1 LLKVFASNCTS
12 TFAPSS
18 GRRMLGSVSQAMVQL
33 APRGRTHFGHLK
45 EVPAVLAASLKH
57 QKRCVAASPPVKMT
71 NSEAFVEQLRAMKV
85 DTVFGIVGSAFM
97 DALDLFPSAGIRF
110 ISVQHEQN
118 SAHMAD
124 GFARMSG
131 KHGVV
136 VGQNGPGVTNSVTAI
151 AAAYWA
157 HSPVVMI
164 TPECGTM
171 QKGLGGFQE
180 VDTLKVFE
188 AVVKE
193 QCHVHHPNRMS
204 EITSRAFD
212 LAMSMNGPTQLN
224 IPRDYFYGDGEYSIR
239 SPQITERSAG
249 GPASLDAAF
258 DLLKSAENPVLVLG
272 GGTVISGGVEAAAK
286 LASLLGCPA
295 ATTYLHNDAFPAS
308 HTSWVGPIGYLG
320 SKAAMRSL
328 SEADVVLA
336 VGTRLN
342 PFCTNPQYG
351 MNYWPNQA
359 KVVQVDCDPK
369 RLSLTKRADVEVMGD
384 ARLFLEEMI
393 SRVTASKEAIKCNA
407 TLEKRAAA
415 LAENKASWESELD
428 KMTFDKGGVHV
439 PGNGLMK
446 PRAVLRELE
455 KALPK
460 DAVVSTDIG
469 NICSVA
475 NSYLRF
481 NDARHFLG
489 PMSYGNC
496 GYSSPSVM
504 GAKVARPD
512 LPCIAYSG
520 EGAWGMQMMDTLTM
534 VREQIPVTACV
545 FNNGQWG
552 AEKKNQVLWFG
563 DRYVGTNLDNPSF
576 AAIARAMGAEG
587 ITVSEIDEVG
597 PALQKAVELQMKE
610 GKPCVVELMCTKELG
625 DPFRRD
631 AMKLPKRYLQR
642 YKATEELAESQTEQP
657 VDVRKL

>member
-1 LLKVFASNCTS
+1 MTK
-12 TFAPSS
+12 P
-18 GRRMLGSVSQAMVQL
+18 
-33 APRGRTHFGHLK
+33 
-45 EVPAVLAASLKH
+45 E
-57 QKRCVAASPPVKMT
+57 KMT
-71 NSEAFVEQLRAMKV
+71 NSEAFVEQLRMAKV

-110 ISVQHEQN
+110 LSVQHEQN

-124 GFARMSG
+124 GYARISG
-131 KHGVV
+131 RHGVV

-164 TPECGTM
+164 TPECGTTV
-171 QKGLGGFQE
+171 KGLGGFQE

-193 QCHVHHPNRMS
+193 QCHVHHPSRIP
-204 EITSRAFD
+204 EITARAFD
-212 LAMSMNGPTQLN
+212 LANSRCGPTQLN
-224 IPRDYFYGDGEYSIR
+224 IPRDYFYGEGDYAIR
-239 SPQITERSAG
+239 PLRQPEHSAG
-249 GPASLDAAF
+249 GPTSLDAAF
-258 DLLKSAENPVLVLG
+258 ELLKGAKNPVLLLG
-272 GGTVISGGVEAAAK
+272 GGTVLSGGVDTAAR

-295 ATTYLHNDAFPAS
+295 ACTYLHNDAFPAS
-308 HTSWVGPIGYLG
+308 HPSWVGPIGYLG
-320 SKAAMRSL
+320 HRSAMQCM

-336 VGTRLN
+336 VGSRLN

-351 MNYWPNQA
+351 VAYWPEQA
-359 KVVQVDCDPK
+359 KLVQVDVDAS
-369 RLSLTKRADVEVMGD
+369 RLSFTKRADVEVMGD

-393 SRVTASKEAIKCNA
+393 ARVEAAKDSVKCLGTIDERKAATQKHKE
-407 TLEKRAAA
+407 T
-415 LAENKASWESELD
+415 WEAELD
-428 KMTFDKGGVHV
+428 AITNDKGGVHP

-460 DAVVSTDIG
+460 NAVVSTDIG

-481 NDARHFLG
+481 DNPRHFLA

-496 GYSSPSVM
+496 GYSSPAAM

-512 LPCIAYSG
+512 LPCVAFSG
-520 EGAWGMQMMDTLTM
+520 DGAWGMQLMDTLTM
-534 VREQIPVTACV
+534 IREQIPVTVCV

-563 DRYVGTNLDNPSF
+563 DRYVGTNLESPSF
-576 AAIARAMGAEG
+576 AGIAKSMGAEG

-597 PALQKAVELQMKE
+597 PALKKAVDLQMNE
-610 GKPCVVELMCTKELG
+610 GKACILEFMCTKELG

-631 AMKLPKRYLQR
+631 AMKLPRRHLAR
-642 YKATEELAESQTEQP
+642 YKATEEFEESKTEQP